1 MLDIVYISQSK
12 QYSYRV
18 QLKQGPSLT
27 LYSKFEIQKY
37 RTSRIWASTFTLS
50 SLHHWRTTD
59 SSAFLMT
66 HKKQISRLRVDSVER
81 GLFLLW
87 KIQQSNQFKLLQLI
101 TFSDMVYMEV
111 FNMIDFY
118 CIVDWWIQMT
128 LQFYEIYTFL
138 INLSH
143 LMTICLKPLIQKF
156 PCL

>member
-12 QYSYRV
+12 QYCYRV

-87 KIQQSNQFKLLQLI
+87 NIQQSNQFKPPTNDHILWYGIHGSFQHDRVLLHCWLMDTDDI
-101 TFSDMVYMEV
+101 AV
-111 FNMIDFY
+111 
-118 CIVDWWIQMT
+118 WWN
-128 LQFYEIYTFL
+128 LYFL
-138 INLSH
+138 N
-143 LMTICLKPLIQKF
+143 
-156 PCL
+156 